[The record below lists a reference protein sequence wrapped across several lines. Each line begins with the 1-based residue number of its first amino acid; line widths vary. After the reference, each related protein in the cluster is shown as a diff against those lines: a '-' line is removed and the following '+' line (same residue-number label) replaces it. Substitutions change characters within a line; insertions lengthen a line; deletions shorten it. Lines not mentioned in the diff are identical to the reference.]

1 MCTSWHT
8 DRSVSCLLVFVTF
21 EIIFLTIPAGQCP
34 VPCTSKVVNDN
45 FVCYISKSSSP
56 KYVEN
61 GVEMSINRNEGE
73 MQSLVLSKLYILP
86 HSESAVA

>member
-1 MCTSWHT
+1 M
-8 DRSVSCLLVFVTF
+8 FITF
-21 EIIFLTIPAGQCP
+21 FYFCYK
-34 VPCTSKVVNDN
+34 KVVIV
-45 FVCYISKSSSP
+45 FFFFYISKSRAQ

>member
-1 MCTSWHT
+1 M
-8 DRSVSCLLVFVTF
+8 F
-21 EIIFLTIPAGQCP
+21 IPFFYFCYK
-34 VPCTSKVVNDN
+34 KVGNDT